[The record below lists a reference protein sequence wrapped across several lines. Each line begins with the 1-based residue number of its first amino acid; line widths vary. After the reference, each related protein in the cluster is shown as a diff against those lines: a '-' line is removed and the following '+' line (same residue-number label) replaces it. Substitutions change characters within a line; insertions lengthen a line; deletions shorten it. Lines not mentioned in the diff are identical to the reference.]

1 MPVTAG
7 VICERSSSLS
17 GAEPA
22 AWAAACWPSA
32 LVV

>member
-1 MPVTAG
+1 MAG
-7 VICERSSSLS
+7 SICERSLSDS

-22 AWAAACWPSA
+22 ASAATFWPSA